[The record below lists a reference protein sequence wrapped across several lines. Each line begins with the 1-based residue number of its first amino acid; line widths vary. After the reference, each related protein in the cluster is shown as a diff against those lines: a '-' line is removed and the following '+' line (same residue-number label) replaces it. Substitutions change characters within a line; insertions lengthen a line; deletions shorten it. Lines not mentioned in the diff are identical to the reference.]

1 MKMFSK
7 VVTELS
13 DPLTLAELVAS
24 ILFFYNFTWVIYSRF
39 FHPYHDIPGPFLASI
54 SEWWYFRV
62 IRYDMGFSQLPLHK
76 RYGKFVRIAPNEV
89 SICDA
94 TALDTI
100 YGSNPIYKKT
110 EFYDSF
116 SPRIGDSVDVFTV
129 RDEKV
134 HAIAR
139 RKLAP
144 LFTPGAILEYEPCVE
159 RIVKIFCQRLD
170 EFSTSKDTI
179 DLSLYFRKYSFDAIG
194 EIFYGKENGFGFLQD
209 DIDYMGWMGM
219 LDVMASP
226 VSSLAYIPKGMRTLY
241 LILQLAL
248 SADTRVGLQSANK
261 VIEQAK
267 GVVKERQDAFMAGNQ
282 CARKDI
288 LSKLMDMAHSGAE
301 KPDFTLDDVA
311 TTVWMMIW
319 GGSDTT
325 GYAICSIFYYVL
337 KHTEVYKKLEQELK
351 DAFDTGKLSLP
362 IRYNDA
368 VKLPYL
374 NACIKEGMRISPSF
388 GLGLPRYVPKGGAV
402 IAGRYFPEGYRVI
415 MNQNVVHF
423 DKECFGKDAEQF
435 IPERWLRDGKE
446 QTASMARHDM
456 GFGLGPRVC
465 IGKHV
470 SVI

>member
-1 MKMFSK
+1 LDAITSI
-7 VVTELS
+7 ELI
-13 DPLTLAELVAS
+13 AG
-24 ILFFYNFTWVIYSRF
+24 ILFLYYSTWVIYSRF

-54 SEWWYFRV
+54 TEWWYFGV
-62 IRYDMGFSQLPLHK
+62 IRYDKGDSQLPLHQK
-76 RYGKFVRIAPNEV
+76 YGKFVRIAPNEV

-94 TALDTI
+94 GALDTV
-100 YGSNPIYKKT
+100 YGSNPIYQKT

-159 RIVKIFCQRLD
+159 RIIKIFCQRLD
-170 EFSTSKDTI
+170 AFAISGDTVDI
-179 DLSLYFRKYSFDAIG
+179 SHYFRKYSFDAIG
-194 EIFYGKENGFGFLQD
+194 EIFYGKENGFGFLLD

-219 LDVMASP
+219 LDVMVSP

-241 LILQLAL
+241 LMLQLAT
-248 SADTRVGLQSANK
+248 SAQTRLGLQSANK

-267 GVVKERQDAFMAGNQ
+267 AVVKEREDAFLAGNKST
-282 CARKDI
+282 RKDM
-288 LSKLMDMAHSGAE
+288 LSKLMDMAHSEDE
-301 KPDFTLDDVA
+301 KSDFTLDDVA
-311 TTVWMMIW
+311 STVWMMIW

-337 KHTEVYKKLEQELK
+337 KHPDVCRKLEQEIT
-351 DAFDTGKLSLP
+351 DALDAGKLSLP

-415 MNQNVVHF
+415 MNQNAVHF
-423 DKECFGKDAEQF
+423 DKECFGDDAEEF
-435 IPERWLRDGKE
+435 VPERWLQGDKE
-446 QTASMARHDM
+446 KLASMARHDM

-465 IGKHV
+465 LGKHV
-470 SVI
+470 SDALS